1 MKLDIQLF
9 ISGRTP
15 EIQKLIDELDT
26 LLTAEFQGEY
36 KLAVVDV
43 LTTPEKAVEH
53 DIFSTPTL
61 MRELP
66 APVVK
71 LIGRL
76 SSAQKII
83 GIVRGWDTQHPDE
96 IIII

>member
-9 ISGRTP
+9 ISGRTA
-15 EIQKLIDELDT
+15 ETETLIRELEG
-26 LLTAEFQGEY
+26 LLQQESPDY
-36 KLAVVDV
+36 RLAVVDV
-43 LTTPEKAVEH
+43 LTMPEKAVEH
-53 DIFSTPTL
+53 DVFSTPTL

-66 APVVK
+66 EPVVK

-76 SSAQKII
+76 SSAQKIM
-83 GIVRGWDTQHPDE
+83 GIVKGWDSQHPDE